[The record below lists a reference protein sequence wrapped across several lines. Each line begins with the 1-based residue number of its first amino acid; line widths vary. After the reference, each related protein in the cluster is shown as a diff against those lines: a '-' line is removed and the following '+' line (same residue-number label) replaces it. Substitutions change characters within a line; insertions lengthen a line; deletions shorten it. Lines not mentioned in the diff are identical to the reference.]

1 MREPIRER
9 RGDGIAGATA
19 GTDVADRRSTPR
31 QQFVAEA
38 HVVEISSGVKLSA
51 RSCDLGPNGCYV
63 DTLMPFPVGTPVRI
77 RLSKAQT
84 SIELNGKVVY
94 QLTGLGMGIAFHE
107 VSSENRAVL
116 EKWFGEPRKQVS
128 VETSLPPVGTSRPLE
143 SRRLP
148 PAEFVELVRL
158 LMKKEILTK
167 TEAITLLNASDE

>member
-1 MREPIRER
+1 MKDPIRQR
-9 RGDGIAGATA
+9 RGDGAGGVTA
-19 GTDVADRRSTPR
+19 GTDVADRRAAPR

-84 SIELNGKVVY
+84 SIDVNGKVVY
-94 QLTGLGMGIAFHE
+94 QLTGLGMGIAFQD
-107 VSSENRAVL
+107 VSPENRAAL
-116 EKWFGEPRKQVS
+116 ENWFSQPRQQVS
-128 VETSLPPVGTSRPLE
+128 VETSLPPVGTDRPLE

-148 PAEFVELVRL
+148 PTEFVELIRL

-167 TEAITLLNASDE
+167 TEAITLLNSTGE